1 MFESISEFFA
11 GIMEEMCRKMY
22 TGLEKNVQELY
33 GGMMEVMNN
42 QIAQSR
48 NLVTQSPQSWNAS
61 AFNFIQ
67 AVAEN
72 AFIPVAGCI
81 LTCVTAYEVISIVQD
96 RNHGHNFTIEE
107 LNWFISKLVL
117 CILACGYSFK
127 IVMGFFDISTI
138 VSDKIAAVVSTE
150 NVTMSGTLNF
160 ATPSEYDFSCV
171 IAMLGNYLVTWL
183 CMLFTYVLAVMIFL
197 RVILWIV
204 ELLIYSA
211 PASVPFAT
219 FMNKEWGQTGQ
230 NYIRKMLAVCFEGSF
245 MLLAFGLYKY
255 IVSNI
260 AGTGLLSGSDF
271 ILAMMMSLGCGIVLF
286 ILLTKVGTIS
296 ASIFHAH

>member
-1 MFESISEFFA
+1 MFESVSEFFA
-11 GIMEEMCRKMY
+11 GIKEELCRSMY
-22 TGLEKNVQELY
+22 EALKENVQELY

-48 NLVTQSPQSWNAS
+48 SLVTQSPQSWNAA

-67 AVAEN
+67 TIAEN

-81 LTCVTAYEVISIVQD
+81 LTCVTAWEIISMVQD
-96 RNHGHNFTIEE
+96 KNHGHNMSLEE
-107 LNWFISKLVL
+107 LNLFISKLVL
-117 CILACGYSFK
+117 CILACGNSFK

-138 VSDKIAAVVSTE
+138 VSEKIAVLASTE
-150 NVTMSGTLNF
+150 DVDMTGILNF
-160 ATPSEYDFSCV
+160 VEPSEYGFSCV
-171 IAMLGNYLVTWL
+171 VSMLGNYLVTWL

-204 ELLIYSA
+204 ELLVYSA

-260 AGTGLLSGSDF
+260 SGSGLLSGSDF
-271 ILAMMMSLGCGIVLF
+271 ILSMMMSLGCGIVLF
-286 ILLTKVGTIS
+286 ILLTKVGNIS